1 MVGLDWLVFWLVDR
15 ERAVAFVRDKRQEVS
30 ILRDSEERRDGRE
43 EREKREEEERDK
55 REKKV
60 WTSVE
65 LMRRVLYPW

>member
-1 MVGLDWLVFWLVDR
+1 LVDR
-15 ERAVAFVRDKRQEVS
+15 ERAVVFVRDKRQEVS
-30 ILRDSEERRDGRE
+30 ILRDSEARRDGRE
-43 EREKREEEERDK
+43 GRGEKREEEERDK